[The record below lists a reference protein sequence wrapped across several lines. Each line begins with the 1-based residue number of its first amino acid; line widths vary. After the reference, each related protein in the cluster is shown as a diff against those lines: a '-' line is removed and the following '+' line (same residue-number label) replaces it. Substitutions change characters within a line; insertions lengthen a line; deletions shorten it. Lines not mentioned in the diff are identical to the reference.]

1 MRFNLT
7 DELLEREKVHEML
20 DELVDKPPVVP
31 LSQDNSGYDTLSHT
45 QNGNFNIS
53 MDVPMKE
60 KSINNT
66 KTVIWNTRHIQRMI
80 L

>member
-1 MRFNLT
+1 MS
-7 DELLEREKVHEML
+7 
-20 DELVDKPPVVP
+20 PVVP

-53 MDVPMKE
+53 MEVSMQE

-66 KTVIWNTRHIQRMI
+66 KTVIFQQMDSVY
-80 L
+80 

>member
-66 KTVIWNTRHIQRMI
+66 KTVIWKTRHIQRMI